1 MRRHV
6 ANITLIAAA
15 FFVVTGCFWS
25 SGRVKEVSVD
35 EPAAE
40 NSNEAL
46 TGENEPST
54 YTVSDDRDRGDF
66 KVEHLEIQTPRYK
79 ELDQRVKAEKILENA
94 AVKLN
99 AALML
104 PADIVLRT
112 KDCRQANAFYDP
124 SDRTVTMCY
133 ELMDHFF
140 QTFKSAG
147 HDEKA
152 AYEKMSDAVRFV
164 FLHEIAHALIDQ
176 YKLPITGNEEDAAD
190 RCSAFINLKELGDEG
205 LRAVYAAADAFEIE
219 SKQNS
224 GEKRNMSDEHLL
236 QGQRFYNSLC
246 MIYGSNPDKHADMVS
261 KGYLPKDRA
270 VRCQSEY
277 QRSVDSWI
285 TLLEPWRK

>member
-25 SGRVKEVSVD
+25 SGRVKEVSVG

-46 TGENEPST
+46 TGENAPST

>member
-46 TGENEPST
+46 TGENAPST